1 MIGEFERGFKTKDS
15 VIHATLA
22 RSAKFSGQ
30 KCETKDSLMFE
41 ELVQLL
47 LNCENSEDLTVRKN
61 ALEGL
66 NSIAYKNW
74 QILKQDLKNSR
85 VLQFC
90 YKNTPKNKAHIE
102 IVDLGPFKQERDLGQ
117 PMRKAAYQL
126 LETLQDRDSSE
137 YCDLDKLVN
146 EVAFNGLTEED
157 EEILTLNLNILAKLT
172 ERASVIV
179 LSKIDQLVTAF
190 TMLITADKRK
200 KAFISKEERQIKLVI
215 GVLKVVHALNNS
227 QEM

>member
-1 MIGEFERGFKTKDS
+1 
-15 VIHATLA
+15 
-22 RSAKFSGQ
+22 
-30 KCETKDSLMFE
+30 MFE

-179 LSKIDQLVTAF
+179 LSKID
-190 TMLITADKRK
+190 
-200 KAFISKEERQIKLVI
+200 
-215 GVLKVVHALNNS
+215 
-227 QEM
+227 